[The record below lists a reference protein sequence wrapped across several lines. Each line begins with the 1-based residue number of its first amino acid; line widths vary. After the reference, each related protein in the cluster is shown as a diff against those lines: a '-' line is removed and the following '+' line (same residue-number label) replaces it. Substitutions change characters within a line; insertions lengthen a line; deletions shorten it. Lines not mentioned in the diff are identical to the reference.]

1 MEDQNINDINNTID
15 GAGENSADNA
25 ADSSTSLHKA
35 SIKSI
40 LESLLFVNEKPIS
53 LDELSDILEVQKK
66 DLEEALSE
74 LTREY
79 TDRASGTC
87 IVQVAG
93 GYQMCSS
100 PTNEPWVK
108 KMYRERSKQKLSGPS
123 LETLAIIAY
132 KQPLARIEIESIRG
146 VNIDGVIRHLLSL
159 GLIKTEGRKEVI
171 GRPFLYVTTRK
182 FLEYFGLNNLKD
194 LPKLEEFTAIAQK
207 DHLLQP
213 GEEGSGNGI
222 EAAAASQDAIEA
234 VDAAEGTQEVDT
246 RDESAAAQAAPQEPA
261 TQARTADQ
269 AEETPNGSSGATTT
283 QANEVVP
290 DKQ

>member
-1 MEDQNINDINNTID
+1 MEEQTNNDTTLNK
-15 GAGENSADNA
+15 E
-25 ADSSTSLHKA
+25 

-40 LESLLFVNEKPIS
+40 VESLLFVNEKPIS

-66 DLEEALSE
+66 DLEVALSE
-74 LTREY
+74 LRLEY
-79 TDRASGTC
+79 TNRSSGTC

-100 PTNEPWVK
+100 PVNEPWIK
-108 KMYRERSKQKLSGPS
+108 KMYRERSKQKLSGAS

-146 VNIDGVIRHLLSL
+146 VNIDGVIRHLLTL

-207 DHLLQP
+207 EHLLEPEASAPVTESFGPVIASTENTAQHDA
-213 GEEGSGNGI
+213 EGSNDSS
-222 EAAAASQDAIEA
+222 EA
-234 VDAAEGTQEVDT
+234 T
-246 RDESAAAQAAPQEPA
+246 
-261 TQARTADQ
+261 
-269 AEETPNGSSGATTT
+269 SSGTS
-283 QANEVVP
+283 EVVP
-290 DKQ
+290 DS

>member
-1 MEDQNINDINNTID
+1 MDIEVHETT
-15 GAGENSADNA
+15 G
-25 ADSSTSLHKA
+25 LHNE

-53 LDELSDILEVQKK
+53 LDELCAVLEAPKK
-66 DLEEALSE
+66 DIEAALQDLTTQYLS
-74 LTREY
+74 RN
-79 TDRASGTC
+79 GGVC

-100 PTNEPWVK
+100 PTNEPWIK
-108 KMYRERSKQKLSGPS
+108 KMYRERSKHKLTGPS

-132 KQPLARIEIESIRG
+132 KQPLARIEIEAIRG

-159 GLIKTEGRKEVI
+159 GLIKTEGRKEVV

-182 FLEYFGLNNLKD
+182 FLEYFGLNSLKD

-213 GEEGSGNGI
+213 AVEGEGGL
-222 EAAAASQDAIEA
+222 AADQEA
-234 VDAAEGTQEVDT
+234 VDPAASDQNVPGPVVEAQDETNASLLQEGQLPE
-246 RDESAAAQAAPQEPA
+246 RES
-261 TQARTADQ
+261 
-269 AEETPNGSSGATTT
+269 S
-283 QANEVVP
+283 
-290 DKQ
+290 